1 MPQVKC
7 LIEMKPATKPFY
19 ITDGLNK
26 IGPFSKDE
34 VMQMLYS
41 SHISITDFIVDTRD
55 NRTCPLLQH
64 EDFGGAGETHSI
76 TSSKGIAGLSPQ
88 SLESKFGFGDLRKQV
103 HKDREDKKNAFRKGL
118 APASSH
124 LANIIQQRPDL
135 AATKPAPPAKPAAAG
150 QRSTPPP
157 PPATYVEATPVT
169 RQQVSED
176 TATKSVTLTKSMTLT
191 VKIDESRSS
200 HTIKSNTSFNFF
212 LKVKDK
218 EFGPLKFL
226 ILLSLLKQSK
236 ISLDS
241 LVRSEAEPTWK
252 KLSEFVPEELQKT
265 IHLQAV
271 TNDNVLPKSL
281 WKRKNVRV
289 DYEEM
294 VVCNNDHYS
303 LVGKSIDLS
312 AEGMAVIWVYD
323 VPVEEDFELS
333 FFDLEKN
340 LVTVPARLVRREE
353 VQSDDVQLY
362 KAVFLFK
369 QRINIKNFI
378 G

>member
-1 MPQVKC
+1 M
-7 LIEMKPATKPFY
+7 KPFY

-64 EDFGGAGETHSI
+64 EDFGGAGETHAI
-76 TSSKGIAGLSPQ
+76 TASKGIAGLSPQ

-103 HKDREDKKNAFRKGL
+103 HKDREDKKNAFRRGL

-124 LANIIQQRPDL
+124 LSNVIQQRPDL
-135 AATKPAPPAKPAAAG
+135 AAKPTPPPSAKPAAG
-150 QRSTPPP
+150 PQRASPPP
-157 PPATYVEATPVT
+157 PPVT
-169 RQQVSED
+169 RVESVATTKGVSED
-176 TATKSVTLTKSMTLT
+176 TTTKSVTLTKSMTLT

-200 HTIKSNTSFNFF
+200 NTIKSNTSFNFF

-226 ILLSLLKQSK
+226 ILLSLLKQNK

-241 LVRSEAEPTWK
+241 LVRSEAEPKWK

-271 TNDNVLPKSL
+271 TSDNVLPKSL

-303 LVGKSIDLS
+303 LVGKSLDLS

-323 VPVEEDFELS
+323 VPIDEDFELN

-340 LVTVPARLVRREE
+340 LVTVAARLVRREE
-353 VQSDDVQLY
+353 IRSGDVQLY
-362 KAVFLFK
+362 KAVFIFK
-369 QRINIKNFI
+369 QKINIKNFI

>member
-1 MPQVKC
+1 M
-7 LIEMKPATKPFY
+7 KPFY

-26 IGPFSKDE
+26 IGPFSKEE

-41 SHISITDFIVDTRD
+41 SHISITDFIVDSRD

-76 TSSKGIAGLSPQ
+76 TASKGIAGLSPQ
-88 SLESKFGFGDLRKQV
+88 SLENKFGFGELRKQV
-103 HKDREDKKNAFRKGL
+103 HKDREAEKNAFRKGL
-118 APASSH
+118 APAPSH
-124 LANIIQQRPDL
+124 LSNVIQQRPDL
-135 AATKPAPPAKPAAAG
+135 TAKPAAAP
-150 QRSTPPP
+150 QRTSPPP
-157 PPATYVEATPVT
+157 PPVAQAQSVAVNKG
-169 RQQVSED
+169 VNED
-176 TATKSVTLTKSMTLT
+176 TSTKSMTLT

-200 HTIKSNTSFNFF
+200 NTIKSNTSFNFF

-226 ILLSLLKQSK
+226 ILLSLLKQNK

-241 LVRSEAEPTWK
+241 LVRSEAEPKWK

-271 TNDNVLPKSL
+271 TNDTVLPKSL

-312 AEGMAVIWVYD
+312 AEGMAVIWVYN

-333 FFDLEKN
+333 FFDLDKN

-353 VQSDDVQLY
+353 IQSDDVQLY
-362 KAVFLFK
+362 KAVFIFK
-369 QRINIKNFI
+369 QKINIKNFI

>member
-1 MPQVKC
+1 
-7 LIEMKPATKPFY
+7 MKKPFH

-41 SHISITDFIVDTRD
+41 SHISITDYIVDARD

-64 EDFGGAGETHSI
+64 EDFGGAGETHAL
-76 TSSKGIAGLSPQ
+76 TASKGIAGLSPQ

-103 HKDREDKKNAFRKGL
+103 HKDREDKKNAVRKGR
-118 APASSH
+118 APPPSH
-124 LANIIQQRPDL
+124 LDNVIQQRPDL
-135 AATKPAPPAKPAAAG
+135 LANKPVAQASEPKRASPAPPPVTQVEPAA
-150 QRSTPPP
+150 
-157 PPATYVEATPVT
+157 VT
-169 RQQVSED
+169 KASG
-176 TATKSVTLTKSMTLT
+176 KSVTEETSTKTFTMT
-191 VKIDESRSS
+191 VKIDESRTSS
-200 HTIKSNTSFNFF
+200 TIKSNTSFNFF

-226 ILLSLLKQSK
+226 ILLSLLKQNK
-236 ISLDS
+236 ITLSS

-271 TNDNVLPKSL
+271 TSDNVLPKSL

-323 VPVEEDFELS
+323 VPVDEDFELS
-333 FFDLEKN
+333 FFDLDKN
-340 LVTVPARLVRREE
+340 LVDVQARLVRREE
-353 VQSDDVQLY
+353 IKSDDVQLY
-362 KAVFLFK
+362 KAVFIFK
-369 QRINIKNFI
+369 NKINIKNFI
-378 G
+378 V